1 MARLESIRGVVGFV
15 RTVAAGSFAGAAK
28 ALGVSPVAVSK
39 NVQRLERQLGVRL
52 LQRSTRKLSLTEEG
66 RLFYARCTGP
76 LLELEN
82 AQSAVREKGGSSSG
96 TLRVTSLSPFGRT
109 YVLPLLPA
117 FSGLYP
123 RIEVELHLDD
133 GISDMIAEGYDVGIR
148 AGEMRDG
155 SMVAR
160 EIAPLHF
167 VVCGAP
173 AYFAAHGVPA
183 VPADLAKHN
192 CLRLR
197 GRAARPDRA
206 LNWMLGPKRA
216 PVMPPVRG
224 NFVSNDITTLVTA
237 ATHGQ
242 GLVFAPLPLVLP
254 LFRAGSL
261 APVLPEWISQPAHIF
276 IHYPNRKQLPMRV
289 RSFVNFLLERLR
301 RNPDLGSDAR
311 ALVGPF
317 LINSPSRAS
326 AASASSRG
334 S

>member
-1 MARLESIRGVVGFV
+1 MARVESIRGVVGFV

-28 ALGVSPVAVSK
+28 ALGVTPVAVSK

-76 LLELEN
+76 LQELEN

-96 TLRVTSLSPFGRT
+96 TLRITSISPFGRT

-117 FSGLYP
+117 FSRLYP

-133 GISDMIAEGYDVGIR
+133 NISDMIAEGYDVGIR
-148 AGEMRDG
+148 VGEIRDG
-155 SMVAR
+155 STVVR

-173 AYFAAHGVPA
+173 SYLAEHGIPTS
-183 VPADLAKHN
+183 PADLAKHN

-197 GRAARPDRA
+197 ARTARPDRA
-206 LNWMLGPKRA
+206 FNWMLGPKRT
-216 PVMPPVRG
+216 PVNPPVHG
-224 NFVSNDITTLVTA
+224 NFISSDVTTLVTA
-237 ATHGQ
+237 AVHGQ

-254 LFRAGSL
+254 LFRDGTL
-261 APVLPEWISQPAHIF
+261 APVLPQWISQPAHIF
-276 IHYPNRKQLPMRV
+276 IHYPNRRQLPMRV
-289 RSFVNFLLERLR
+289 RSFVNFMLEHLR
-301 RNPDLGSDAR
+301 KNPDLGSDAQ
-311 ALVGPF
+311 ALVKPF
-317 LINSPSRAS
+317 SLPAR
-326 AASASSRG
+326 RKKK
-334 S
+334 